1 MVKIAIVDDDKTILD
16 QVKELL
22 VFKIGN
28 DFKIDCFSDSVLFN
42 SINENWDYDIFFLI
56 LQRVR
61 DKLRA
66 YLEKEGVGV

>member
-1 MVKIAIVDDDKTILD
+1 MMPVAEIAKRNNISEGAVKM
-16 QVKELL
+16 
-22 VFKIGN
+22 
-28 DFKIDCFSDSVLFN
+28 
-42 SINENWDYDIFFLI
+42 I